1 MRPETDPAVIDETPR
16 PALYAARGF
25 WFSEPLDSRH
35 YRCQW
40 HAVEVELDALPRG
53 SQVALSTYSGAGHAD
68 ALHIQ
73 PGQWDDCGGQT
84 GDMRDGPVSFT
95 ALVRSRPGQFL
106 RLRLELTGDGRRS
119 PQVRRLKV
127 IYPRDAYLRY
137 LPAEFQRDEPSRLFL
152 EHYLALVQTEWDAI
166 EARVADFAALA
177 DPRAVADEQ
186 LPFLAAWLGLP
197 LEGEWSAEQQ
207 RRLLIAAPSIMA
219 RRGTAAGLRAYLRVY
234 LENMTGLTAAQQGAY
249 PVIIEG
255 FRQRARATLPAGDG
269 LAAGLPLWSPAAVGR
284 LQLDVFATE
293 GEVALIATNDPA
305 RDLYH
310 AHAHRF
316 TVVVPAAWVRDAA
329 AERLLRRAIDAEKP
343 AHTAYELRLL
353 PSRLV
358 VGGQSTVGVDTIV
371 GRRPPPRLNR
381 AALGESALPGPDTA
395 APGVRLPGLRLG

>member
-1 MRPETDPAVIDETPR
+1 MCIRDRFFRLPDGRPVRPETDPAVIDETPR

-53 SQVALSTYSGAGHAD
+53 SRVALSTYSGAGHAD

-234 LENMTGLTAAQQGAY
+234 LENL
-249 PVIIEG
+249 
-255 FRQRARATLPAGDG
+255 
-269 LAAGLPLWSPAAVGR
+269 S
-284 LQLDVFATE
+284 
-293 GEVALIATNDPA
+293 LI
-305 RDLYH
+305 H
-310 AHAHRF
+310 
-316 TVVVPAAWVRDAA
+316 
-329 AERLLRRAIDAEKP
+329 I
-343 AHTAYELRLL
+343 
-353 PSRLV
+353 
-358 VGGQSTVGVDTIV
+358 
-371 GRRPPPRLNR
+371 
-381 AALGESALPGPDTA
+381 
-395 APGVRLPGLRLG
+395 